1 MPSVE
6 YQKLVQ
12 SVAGLKVDLMGFAP
26 NPIGTYTNTELLMCQ
41 SFVVFSHAEIQ
52 VYWEA
57 VARRILTEAEHKWK
71 NNQEVGRVV
80 ATLLAYR
87 RPKDVY
93 VPRDTV
99 NAQKHGKFDWILSEA
114 IKNQNE
120 VIKDNNGIKRS
131 NISEMLLPLG
141 VFLSDL
147 VEALLIQLDQTGTK
161 RGTMVHKSS
170 KVSLRT
176 IRDPFADEMQD
187 IDDLVAE
194 IGAFDTKLETM
205 GLLSVPTVQAAPVAV
220 APAPAVAAAPA
231 IAAAPPAAVP
241 PAPAT

>member
-1 MPSVE
+1 MASAE

-12 SVAGLKVDLMGFAP
+12 SVFDLKSDLMSFSP
-26 NPIGTYTNTELLMCQ
+26 NPTGAYTSAELLMCQ

-71 NNQEVGRVV
+71 SNQEVGRVA
-80 ATLLAYR
+80 ATLLAFR

-93 VPRDTV
+93 VPRDTA
-99 NAQKHGKFDWILSEA
+99 NAKDHGKFDWILKEA
-114 IKNQNE
+114 IKNQSDIIN
-120 VIKDNNGIKRS
+120 DNNGIKRS

-161 RGTMVHKSS
+161 RGKMVHKSS
-170 KVSLRT
+170 KVSLRP
-176 IRDPFADEMQD
+176 IRDPFSDEMKD
-187 IDDLVAE
+187 IDDLVLE
-194 IGAFDTKLETM
+194 IGIFDTKLEAM
-205 GLLSVPTVQAAPVAV
+205 GLLSVPLAQAAPVV
-220 APAPAVAAAPA
+220 A
-231 IAAAPPAAVP
+231 AAAPPVVAVLPATAP
-241 PAPAT
+241 PAAST

>member
-1 MPSVE
+1 MPSAE

-12 SVAGLKVDLMGFAP
+12 SVSDLKVDLMIFPPSETGAY
-26 NPIGTYTNTELLMCQ
+26 NNTELLMCQ

-57 VARRILTEAEHKWK
+57 VARRILTEAEHKWET
-71 NNQEVGRVV
+71 NQEVGRVV

-87 RPKDVY
+87 RPKDVH
-93 VPRDTV
+93 VPSDPA
-99 NAQKHGKFDWILSEA
+99 NAQKNGKFDWILTEA
-114 IKNQNE
+114 IKNQTE
-120 VIKDNNGIKRS
+120 IIKGNNGIKRS

-141 VFLSDL
+141 IFLSDL
-147 VEALLIQLDQTGTK
+147 VEALLIQLDQTGIK

-176 IRDPFADEMQD
+176 IRDPFTDEMQD

-194 IGAFDTKLETM
+194 IGAFDTKLEMM
-205 GLLSVPTVQAAPVAV
+205 GLISVP
-220 APAPAVAAAPA
+220 PAPAVPVVAAVAPPVVDA
-231 IAAAPPAAVP
+231 AQVAAPPAA
-241 PAPAT
+241 AM